1 MNSAKVIV
9 SYDVLTQV
17 SNKQSQSF
25 KCAKQNLSFFS
36 HSCSTPTKGG
46 HKIQQLVITTSL
58 NHLYFGMYSVAIK
71 ISMSVSSKYFWL
83 TQICGLTF
91 LSPVRAIHTGHVHA
105 ICSQK
110 SPQWP
115 ELTWPQKCE
124 GSQHFRGLGGRGCLL
139 IRKSKR
145 QKSNADEIYLNNVPA
160 TSGWWH

>member
-58 NHLYFGMYSVAIK
+58 NHL
-71 ISMSVSSKYFWL
+71 KYFWL